1 MIMITI
7 TIILITVSLFFLTSK
22 KKNFAWGKDKK
33 ERERR
38 RRSNNGTS
46 LIKFGQKENLEI
58 TSFRMR
64 LIIQLLR
71 FQAFPGSP
79 HFGVSQK
86 RDFLGRCCGV
96 ASALPTEVYW
106 HPHSA
111 YQRNLALPAAAKW
124 HKGRWDW
131 ALALANRP

>member
-1 MIMITI
+1 MEKRQ
-7 TIILITVSLFFLTSK
+7 K
-22 KKNFAWGKDKK
+22 KK
-33 ERERR
+33 EEEEEEEEE
-38 RRSNNGTS
+38 T
-46 LIKFGQKENLEI
+46 
-58 TSFRMR
+58 
-64 LIIQLLR
+64 
-71 FQAFPGSP
+71 
-79 HFGVSQK
+79 K

-131 ALALANRP
+131 ALALANKP